1 MATGILGLGSGQAA
15 TLNQDLIDKLK
26 AAERKARVE
35 PFETSITDLGTEKET
50 FASIETKVKELLTSI
65 KPFDLFVSGG
75 ATAFDEKSATTSG
88 DSVTFD
94 APDVSVLNQGS
105 MTVNVS
111 QLAQKDV
118 YQSEKITDK
127 STFSP
132 TGDLTLKVGTSE
144 ETYSMSDYTSYDD
157 LVKDINAKQSNITA
171 SLEQVGTDSYRL
183 VIKSKETGVD
193 NKLTI
198 SGTSDTF
205 FGFNTSQ
212 EVDTGEVDGNGDPI
226 TKTVYPNHIQEAQNM
241 QATVDG
247 VAYDISSNSLTVD
260 GLKITAL
267 KEGISSIN
275 IVDDKTNIATQMQDF
290 ITKYNELVTLVDDA
304 TGADSKITNR
314 TALRD
319 IVAQI
324 KEKLFGTYGT
334 NDDKSIFNYG
344 FELSKEGVLSLDTT
358 KFNETIES
366 ATGLEELKDLF
377 IGVAEKKGLG
387 TSLKEIIDDM
397 TYSKGALTLF
407 DNYLNTRET
416 TLNNEKTKAEEA
428 LDAKYSQLAL
438 QFSAYSSIIT
448 QFESSFSGLKMMIQ
462 QSTSSN

>member
-260 GLKITAL
+260 GLKITAN
-267 KEGISSIN
+267 KEGTSSIT
-275 IVDDKTNIATQMQDF
+275 ITDDKTSISTQLQDF
-290 ITKYNELVTLVDDA
+290 VTKYNELVAMVSVA
-304 TGADSKITNR
+304 TDSDSKITNR
-314 TALRD
+314 SGIRD
-319 IVAQI
+319 IVAQV
-324 KEKLFGTYGT
+324 KNKLFGSYGT

-344 FELSKEGVLSLDTT
+344 FELAKDGSLSLDST
-358 KFNETIES
+358 KFNKVLES
-366 ATGLEELKDLF
+366 STGLADLKDLF
-377 IGVAEKKGLG
+377 IGAAEKKGLG
-387 TSLKEIIDDM
+387 TTLKETLDEM
-397 TYSKGALTLF
+397 SFSTGALTLF
-407 DNYLNTRET
+407 NDSLTSRET
-416 TLNNEKTKAEEA
+416 TLNKEKTKAEEA
-428 LDAKYSQLAL
+428 LDSKYEQLSA
-438 QFSAYSSIIT
+438 QFSAYAGIIT
-448 QFESSFSGLKMMIQ
+448 QFESSFSGLKMLIAE
-462 QSTSSN
+462 STSSN